1 MRAEMPVQVDGDVA
15 VDIGCSGREIFSQ
28 RGSRIAVGWASA
40 QLACN
45 RCRSSGI
52 HLAMNDDRTLVE
64 AALAHAPGAFER
76 LVRSHQKLVWHVV
89 ERMVW
94 HPEDTRE
101 LSQEVFLRV
110 HQKLEQ
116 YRYESSLATW
126 IGRIAFSLA
135 SRHLQRKRLPIDD
148 GGGANGDDA
157 VDSLA
162 GVADDFDLAEAFADA
177 ELIRRVAAEMDALP
191 PMQRTLIS
199 LYHLDELG
207 IAEISSI
214 TGQPEGT
221 VKNSLFRARKRLRER
236 LEQAMGVDA

>member
-1 MRAEMPVQVDGDVA
+1 MTA
-15 VDIGCSGREIFSQ
+15 
-28 RGSRIAVGWASA
+28 
-40 QLACN
+40 
-45 RCRSSGI
+45 
-52 HLAMNDDRTLVE
+52 DRTLVE

-76 LVRSHQKLVWHVV
+76 LVRVHQKLVWHVV
-89 ERMVW
+89 ERMVR
-94 HPEDTRE
+94 HPEDARE

-110 HQKLEQ
+110 YQKLDQ

-126 IGRIAFSLA
+126 IGRVAFSLA

-148 GGGANGDDA
+148 AGGRDDDDA
-157 VDSLA
+157 DDPLA
-162 GVADDFDLAEAFADA
+162 RVADSFDLAEAYADA
-177 ELIRRVAAEMDALP
+177 ELMTCVAAEMEALP

-207 IAEISSI
+207 IVEISQI

-236 LEQAMGVDA
+236 LEQAMGVAV

>member
-1 MRAEMPVQVDGDVA
+1 
-15 VDIGCSGREIFSQ
+15 
-28 RGSRIAVGWASA
+28 
-40 QLACN
+40 
-45 RCRSSGI
+45 
-52 HLAMNDDRTLVE
+52 MNDDRTLVE
-64 AALAHAPGAFER
+64 AVLAHTPGAFER
-76 LVRSHQKLVWHVV
+76 LVCSHQKLVWHVV
-89 ERMVW
+89 ERMVR

-110 HQKLEQ
+110 YQKLEQ

-148 GGGANGDDA
+148 AGRDDDDA
-157 VDSLA
+157 EDPLA
-162 GVADDFDLAEAFADA
+162 RVADGFDLAEAYADA
-177 ELIRRVAAEMDALP
+177 ELMACVAAEMEALP

-207 IAEISSI
+207 IGEISQI

-236 LEQAMGVDA
+236 LEQAMGVVA

>member
-1 MRAEMPVQVDGDVA
+1 
-15 VDIGCSGREIFSQ
+15 
-28 RGSRIAVGWASA
+28 
-40 QLACN
+40 
-45 RCRSSGI
+45 
-52 HLAMNDDRTLVE
+52 MNDDRILVE

-76 LVRSHQKLVWHVV
+76 LVRTHQRLVWHVV
-89 ERMVW
+89 ERMVR

-110 HQKLEQ
+110 YQKLQQ

-148 GGGANGDDA
+148 HGGGDHEEHDDP
-157 VDSLA
+157 LTQ
-162 GVADDFDLAEAFADA
+162 VADGFDLAEAFADA
-177 ELIRRVAAEMDALP
+177 ELMACVAAEMEALP

-207 IAEISSI
+207 IAEIGQI

-221 VKNSLFRARKRLRER
+221 VKNGLFRARKRLRER
-236 LEQAMGVDA
+236 LERAMGVVA